1 MRRAEGGFPGDDDA
15 GATRTTA
22 APLPQAP
29 LDDAQRLAC
38 LRLIRSEGVGPVA
51 FRTLINRFGGADE
64 ALDALPDL
72 ARRGGRS
79 RPLRLCPRERAE
91 AELAAASRAGAR
103 PVFTI
108 EPGYPPALAHVDV
121 PPPMLYLR
129 GDVALLQRPALA
141 IVGSRQSSAAGLS
154 LAQSFGQAL
163 GAAGYVI
170 VSGLARGI
178 DTAAHRAAL
187 DTGTVAVLAGGIDHV
202 YPPENAVLLET
213 IAARGC
219 LVSEQPPGFTPRA
232 TDFPRRNRIIAGI
245 ALGVLIVEAARRSGT
260 LITARLAAEMGR
272 DVMAVPG
279 HPLDP
284 RAEGTNQLLKDGAA
298 LVTSPE
304 DVLATLAGLGGRP
317 VASPQPLAPTPTE
330 PARREPDASSESVRD
345 LVLAGLGPAPVSI
358 DQLARA
364 LHLPIQDV
372 QGVLLEL
379 SLAGRIVL
387 HGAQLVS
394 RA

>member
-1 MRRAEGGFPGDDDA
+1 MRKADSGHPQDGEASAA
-15 GATRTTA
+15 GSTA

-38 LRLIRSEGVGPVA
+38 LRLIRSEGVGPVS
-51 FRTLINRFGGADE
+51 FRTLINRFGGAEE
-64 ALDALPDL
+64 ALDALPEL

-91 AELAAASRAGAR
+91 GELAAAIRAGAR

-108 EPGYPPALAHVDV
+108 EPGYPAALAHIDV

-129 GDVALLQRPALA
+129 GDATLLQRPALA
-141 IVGSRQSSAAGLS
+141 IVGSRQSSAAGLT
-154 LAQSFGQAL
+154 LTQSFGQAL

-202 YPPENAVLLET
+202 YPPENAALHEI

-219 LVSEQPPGFTPRA
+219 LVSEQPPGFIPRA

-245 ALGVLIVEAARRSGT
+245 ALGVLVMEAARRSGT

-298 LVTSPE
+298 LVTTPD
-304 DVLATLAGLGGRP
+304 DVIATLAGLGGRP
-317 VASPQPLAPTPTE
+317 LAALPPLDPVPAMADSHASAPSQET
-330 PARREPDASSESVRD
+330 ARD
-345 LVLAGLGPAPVSI
+345 LVLEALGPAPVAI

-372 QGVLLEL
+372 QAVLLEL
-379 SLAGRIVL
+379 ALAGRIVL